1 MGVRAHSDRAT
12 CHGVRFTDEAKQ
24 VGRRSDLPC
33 GIPRKVAI
41 NNVVVRGTR
50 TNLLPDILRRW
61 FGPDA
66 GKPGT
71 GFKVWLRRRGDRVTM
86 EPMSLARA
94 AEPEG

>member
-1 MGVRAHSDRAT
+1 VGESFPRGELDATIDGQSLVVHVR
-12 CHGVRFTDEAKQ
+12 K
-24 VGRRSDLPC
+24 
-33 GIPRKVAI
+33 IAI
-41 NNVVVRGTR
+41 NKVVARGTK

-61 FGPDA
+61 FGADA

-94 AEPEG
+94 AEPEV